1 MDKSDN
7 KTKSF
12 KDLVVWQKAHAFVLS
27 IYQQVK
33 IFPDDYQAIVGDML
47 CESATAI
54 ATNIVG
60 GYKKKDREDKLLFL
74 TTAQEALEECRYYI
88 TLATDLHLLDSLQAD
103 ELENNLNEVSY
114 LLNSYARS
122 IKRRKEGD
130 YKKEDD
136 SKDD

>member
-1 MDKSDN
+1 MEKSDN

-33 IFPDDYQAIVGDML
+33 IFPDDYQANVGDML

-60 GYKKKDREDKLLFL
+60 GYKKKEREEKLFFL
-74 TTAQEALEECRYYI
+74 TTAQEALEDCRYYI
-88 TLATDLHLLDSLQAD
+88 TLATDLQLLDSFQAD

-122 IKRRKEGD
+122 IKRRKDE
-130 YKKEDD
+130 YR
-136 SKDD
+136 KDDEPKEE

>member
-12 KDLVVWQKAHAFVLS
+12 KDLVVWQKAHAFVLN

-33 IFPDDYQAIVGDML
+33 IFSDDYQAIVGDML

-88 TLATDLHLLDSLQAD
+88 TLATDLHLLDSFQAD

-130 YKKEDD
+130 YKKDD
-136 SKDD
+136 DLRDE

>member
-1 MDKSDN
+1 
-7 KTKSF
+7 
-12 KDLVVWQKAHAFVLS
+12 VLN

-88 TLATDLHLLDSLQAD
+88 TLATD
-103 ELENNLNEVSY
+103 
-114 LLNSYARS
+114 
-122 IKRRKEGD
+122 
-130 YKKEDD
+130 
-136 SKDD
+136 

>member
-1 MDKSDN
+1 
-7 KTKSF
+7 
-12 KDLVVWQKAHAFVLS
+12 
-27 IYQQVK
+27 
-33 IFPDDYQAIVGDML
+33 ML

-60 GYKKKDREDKLLFL
+60 GYKKKDREEKLFFL

-88 TLATDLHLLDSLQAD
+88 TLATDLHLLDSFQAD

-130 YKKEDD
+130 YKRDDESKEE
-136 SKDD
+136 

>member
-1 MDKSDN
+1 MEKSDN

-33 IFPDDYQAIVGDML
+33 IFPDDYQVNVGDML

-60 GYKKKDREDKLLFL
+60 GYKKKDREEKLFFL
-74 TTAQEALEECRYYI
+74 TTAQEALEDCRYYI
-88 TLATDLHLLDSLQAD
+88 TLATDLQLLDSFQAD

-122 IKRRKEGD
+122 IKRRKDE
-130 YKKEDD
+130 YRKEDEP
-136 SKDD
+136 KEE

>member
-1 MDKSDN
+1 MEKSDS

-12 KDLVVWQKAHAFVLS
+12 KDLVVWQKAHAFVLN

-33 IFPDDYQAIVGDML
+33 IFPEDYQALVGDML

-60 GYKKKDREDKLLFL
+60 GYKKKDREEKLLFL

-88 TLATDLHLLDSLQAD
+88 TLATDLNLLDSFQAE

-122 IKRRKEGD
+122 IRRRKEGD
-130 YKKEDD
+130 SRKEDD
-136 SKDD
+136 SRD

>member
-54 ATNIVG
+54 ATNIVE

-88 TLATDLHLLDSLQAD
+88 TLATDLHLLDSFQAD

-122 IKRRKEGD
+122 IIRRKEGD
-130 YKKEDD
+130 NKKEDD
-136 SKDD
+136 LRDE

>member
-47 CESATAI
+47 CESATAV

-88 TLATDLHLLDSLQAD
+88 TLATDLHLLDSFQAD
-103 ELENNLNEVSY
+103 ELDNNLNEVSY

-122 IKRRKEGD
+122 IKRRKAGEN
-130 YKKEDD
+130 KKEDD
-136 SKDD
+136 LKDE